1 MVWVGMITIRLVG
14 ALTCALAAASS
25 AAHAQGDTPPQAAPP
40 EIAAQA
46 APDLPQPVAAPL
58 DIDFADDPVLGLA
71 RQTADAE
78 AFKAILVAALAD
90 SPTDREASAM
100 ERVAEARLAEA
111 NAGYVPTLDLNLG
124 SFRTIA
130 RDFSNDPTNI
140 VERSRASNRSDFT
153 AQMQWIF
160 FDFGA
165 VERAVQAA
173 EARLRAAGLQRDDA
187 SSGIATDVIIAWT
200 QVFAYQSLV
209 ELIEGYVAAQD
220 GLRGAVERRIAEGV
234 SPESDLAQV
243 ASLRAQGEVQ
253 LALARRRLAGA
264 EARFEQLSGF
274 PAPARLKRPPVLE
287 DMKMT
292 REYAMFVAES
302 TPKVESAEALAE
314 AKRQEARSARSRLL
328 PQFST
333 GVDYGRYGVFEG
345 RDDYDLRATVNVRY
359 RLFGGGAEARARAFS
374 AEADAAAAVADRVR
388 EEAARDAATAWSDIA
403 ALEAQVAALDDA
415 YRAARQSRDVVVARF
430 GALRGSL
437 FDVADA
443 QQVYLSAASSYIQA
457 LTELDAARYILLAR
471 TGRLLD
477 QLGIP
482 EAEDRP

>member
-1 MVWVGMITIRLVG
+1 MAS
-14 ALTCALAAASS
+14 ALTGVLAFVPSSALA
-25 AAHAQGDTPPQAAPP
+25 QDGAPVQMSQV
-40 EIAAQA
+40 EIV
-46 APDLPQPVAAPL
+46 APTATELPQPVVSPL
-58 DIDFADDPVLGLA
+58 TIDFSDDPVLALA
-71 RQTADAE
+71 RQTADPE

-90 SPTDREASAM
+90 SPSDREAIAL
-100 ERVAEARLAEA
+100 ERVAAARLVEAR
-111 NAGYVPTLDLNLG
+111 AGYVPTLDLNLG

-153 AQMQWIF
+153 AQMQWSF
-160 FDFGA
+160 YDFGA
-165 VERAVQAA
+165 VDEAVQAA
-173 EARLRAAGLQRDDA
+173 EARVRAAGLQRDDA
-187 SSGIATDVIIAWT
+187 SGEIATEVIVAWT

-209 ELIEGYVAAQD
+209 ELIEGFVAAQD
-220 GLRGAVERRIAEGV
+220 GLRSAVERRIAEGV

-274 PAPARLKRPPVLE
+274 PPPARLKRPPVLE
-287 DMKMT
+287 DMRMT
-292 REYAMFVAES
+292 RDYAMFVAES
-302 TPKVESAEALAE
+302 TPRVESAEALAE
-314 AKRQEARSARSRLL
+314 AKREEARSARSRLL
-328 PQFST
+328 PNFST

-345 RDDYDLRATVNVRY
+345 REDYDLRATVNVRY
-359 RLFGGGAEARARAFS
+359 RLFGGGAEARSRAFA
-374 AEADAAAAVADRVR
+374 AEADAAVAVADRVR
-388 EEAARDAATAWSDIA
+388 EEAARDAAIAWSDVG
-403 ALEAQVAALDDA
+403 ALEAQIAALDDA

-443 QQVYLSAASSYIQA
+443 QNVYLSAASSYIQA
-457 LTELDAARYILLAR
+457 LTELDAARYVLLAR

-477 QLGIP
+477 LLGIA